1 MGRLPDRAEPAEME
15 AIERMIR
22 HSAMPKTSMSDE
34 IMNKIGEMNMSRT
47 RKYAANKGKVWKR
60 TVVAASA
67 AVILG
72 GGIIGSG
79 FVSPAM
85 AEALKQVPVFGTIF
99 KGTTEEAVKAAMDQG
114 IVKAPNL
121 SVTHDGVTLK
131 LNDLLYD
138 GTRLSFMLD
147 REGVDLEGTASPY
160 RRTEGVIVYGD
171 APKVV
176 PEEKQEKGYVSN
188 VDVLIN
194 GEPARFG
201 GFGDTGKRENAYEV
215 EMSVGENPE
224 VNWGDEFELTIR
236 AEVTRIDEPFE
247 FKVPVKIT
255 DNAILL
261 QPNATKTYED
271 FSYTVKQLK
280 LTPVT
285 AQLVIDST
293 GKVPRSAEQTGDYI
307 ASMMYYDIVDDQGN
321 LLDQNKF
328 GYFHSEP
335 KTEYHVDELYSPFNG
350 TPKSITI
357 KPFTLTVNKNDWSV
371 VGQGKDS
378 NGTYSHGDKTYIKEL
393 EVTIPVE
400 K

>member
-1 MGRLPDRAEPAEME
+1 MGRLPDRTESAEME

-22 HSAMPKTSMSDE
+22 HSAMPKTSMSGE
-34 IMNKIGEMNMSRT
+34 IIDKIGEMNMSRT
-47 RKYAANKGKVWKR
+47 RKHAANNRKVWKR

-67 AVILG
+67 AAILG

-114 IVKAPNL
+114 LVKDPNL

-131 LNDLLYD
+131 LRDLLYD
-138 GTRLSFMLD
+138 GTRLSFVLD
-147 REGVDLEGTASPY
+147 REGVDLENTIAPF
-160 RRTEGVIVYGD
+160 TEQEKPEDQLPKGYIKTGGPKIFIDGKEFSNKEATSLGYGD
-171 APKVV
+171 FP
-176 PEEKQEKGYVSN
+176 PR
-188 VDVLIN
+188 D
-194 GEPARFG
+194 
-201 GFGDTGKRENAYEV
+201 NALRAEWQL
-215 EMSVGENPE
+215 NDKTA
-224 VNWGDEFELTIR
+224 WGNEFELTIR
-236 AEVTRIDEPFE
+236 TEVTGVDESFE
-247 FKVPVKIT
+247 FKVPMKIA
-255 DNAILL
+255 DNAVLL
-261 QPNATKTYED
+261 KPNATKTYED
-271 FSYTVKQLK
+271 FSYTVNELVI
-280 LTPVT
+280 TPVT
-285 AQLVIDST
+285 TRLVIDST

-321 LLDQNKF
+321 LLTQNKF

-378 NGTYSHGDKTYIKEL
+378 NGTYSRGDKTYIKEL

>member
-1 MGRLPDRAEPAEME
+1 MGRLPDRTESAEME

-22 HSAMPKTSMSDE
+22 HSAMPKTSMSGE
-34 IMNKIGEMNMSRT
+34 IIDKIGEMNMSRT
-47 RKYAANKGKVWKR
+47 RKHAANNRKVWKR

-67 AVILG
+67 AAILG

-114 IVKAPNL
+114 LVKDPNL

-131 LNDLLYD
+131 LRDLLYD
-138 GTRLSFMLD
+138 GTRLSFVLD
-147 REGVDLEGTASPY
+147 REGVDLENTIAPF
-160 RRTEGVIVYGD
+160 TEQEKPEDQLPKGYIKTGGPKIFIDGKEFSNKEATSLGYGD
-171 APKVV
+171 FP
-176 PEEKQEKGYVSN
+176 PR
-188 VDVLIN
+188 D
-194 GEPARFG
+194 
-201 GFGDTGKRENAYEV
+201 NALRAEWQL
-215 EMSVGENPE
+215 NDKTA
-224 VNWGDEFELTIR
+224 WGNEFELTIR
-236 AEVTRIDEPFE
+236 TEVTGVDESFE
-247 FKVPVKIT
+247 FKVPMKIA
-255 DNAILL
+255 DNAVLL
-261 QPNATKTYED
+261 KPNATKTYED
-271 FSYTVKQLK
+271 FSYTVNELVI
-280 LTPVT
+280 TPVT
-285 AQLVIDST
+285 TRLVIDST

-321 LLDQNKF
+321 LLTQNKF

-371 VGQGKDS
+371 VGEGKDS
-378 NGTYSHGDKTYIKEL
+378 NGTYSRGDKTYIKEL

>member
-1 MGRLPDRAEPAEME
+1 MGRLPDRTESAEME
-15 AIERMIR
+15 AIKRMIR
-22 HSAMPKTSMSDE
+22 HSAMPKTSMSGE
-34 IMNKIGEMNMSRT
+34 IIDKIGEMNMSRT
-47 RKYAANKGKVWKR
+47 RKHAANNRKVWKR

-67 AVILG
+67 AAILG

-114 IVKAPNL
+114 LVKDPNL

-131 LNDLLYD
+131 LRDLLYD
-138 GTRLSFMLD
+138 GTRLSFVLD
-147 REGVDLEGTASPY
+147 REGVDLENTIAPF
-160 RRTEGVIVYGD
+160 TEQEKPEDQLPKGYIKTGGPKIFIDGKEFSNKEATSLGYGD
-171 APKVV
+171 FP
-176 PEEKQEKGYVSN
+176 PR
-188 VDVLIN
+188 D
-194 GEPARFG
+194 
-201 GFGDTGKRENAYEV
+201 NALRAEWQL
-215 EMSVGENPE
+215 NDKTA
-224 VNWGDEFELTIR
+224 WGNEFELTIR
-236 AEVTRIDEPFE
+236 TEVTGVDESFE
-247 FKVPVKIT
+247 FKVPMKIA
-255 DNAILL
+255 DNAVLL
-261 QPNATKTYED
+261 KPNATKTYED
-271 FSYTVKQLK
+271 FSYTVNELVI
-280 LTPVT
+280 TPVT
-285 AQLVIDST
+285 TRLVIDST

-321 LLDQNKF
+321 LLTQNKF

-378 NGTYSHGDKTYIKEL
+378 NGTYSRGDKTYIKEL

>member
-1 MGRLPDRAEPAEME
+1 MGRLPDRTESAEME

-22 HSAMPKTSMSDE
+22 HSAMPKTSMSGE
-34 IMNKIGEMNMSRT
+34 IIDKIGEMNMSRT
-47 RKYAANKGKVWKR
+47 RKHAANNRKVWKR

-67 AVILG
+67 AAILG

-114 IVKAPNL
+114 LVKDPNL

-131 LNDLLYD
+131 LRDLLYD
-138 GTRLSFMLD
+138 GTRLSFVLD
-147 REGVDLEGTASPY
+147 REGVDLENTIAPF
-160 RRTEGVIVYGD
+160 TEQEKPEDQLPKGYIKTGGPKIFIDGKEFSNKEATSLGYGD
-171 APKVV
+171 FP
-176 PEEKQEKGYVSN
+176 PR
-188 VDVLIN
+188 D
-194 GEPARFG
+194 
-201 GFGDTGKRENAYEV
+201 NALRAEWQL
-215 EMSVGENPE
+215 NDKTA
-224 VNWGDEFELTIR
+224 WGNEFELTIR
-236 AEVTRIDEPFE
+236 TEVTGVDEAFE
-247 FKVPVKIT
+247 FKVPVKIA
-255 DNAILL
+255 DNAVLL
-261 QPNATKTYED
+261 KPNATKTYED
-271 FSYTVKQLK
+271 FSYTVNELVI
-280 LTPVT
+280 TPVT
-285 AQLVIDST
+285 TRLVIDST

-321 LLDQNKF
+321 LLTQNKF

-378 NGTYSHGDKTYIKEL
+378 NGTYSRGDKTYIKEL

>member
-1 MGRLPDRAEPAEME
+1 MGRLPDRTESAEME

-22 HSAMPKTSMSDE
+22 HSAMPKTSMSGE
-34 IMNKIGEMNMSRT
+34 IMDKIGEMNMSRT
-47 RKYAANKGKVWKR
+47 RKHAANNRKVWKR

-67 AVILG
+67 AAILG

-114 IVKAPNL
+114 LVKDPNL

-131 LNDLLYD
+131 LRDLLYD
-138 GTRLSFMLD
+138 GTRLSFVLD
-147 REGVDLEGTASPY
+147 REGVDLENTIAPF
-160 RRTEGVIVYGD
+160 TEQEKPEDQLPKGYIKTGGPKIFIDGKEFNNKEATSLGYGD
-171 APKVV
+171 FP
-176 PEEKQEKGYVSN
+176 PR
-188 VDVLIN
+188 D
-194 GEPARFG
+194 
-201 GFGDTGKRENAYEV
+201 NALRAEWQL
-215 EMSVGENPE
+215 NDKTA
-224 VNWGDEFELTIR
+224 WGNEFELTIR
-236 AEVTRIDEPFE
+236 TEVTGVDESFE
-247 FKVPVKIT
+247 FKVPVKIA
-255 DNAILL
+255 DNAVLL
-261 QPNATKTYED
+261 KPNATKTYED
-271 FSYTVKQLK
+271 FSYTVNELVI
-280 LTPVT
+280 TPVT
-285 AQLVIDST
+285 TRLVIDST

-321 LLDQNKF
+321 LLTQNKF

-378 NGTYSHGDKTYIKEL
+378 NGTYSRGDKTYIKEL

>member
-1 MGRLPDRAEPAEME
+1 MGRLPDRTESAEME

-22 HSAMPKTSMSDE
+22 HSAIPKTSMSGE
-34 IMNKIGEMNMSRT
+34 IMDKIGEMNMSRT
-47 RKYAANKGKVWKR
+47 RKHAANNRKVWKR

-67 AVILG
+67 AAILG

-114 IVKAPNL
+114 LVKDPNL

-131 LNDLLYD
+131 LRDLLYD
-138 GTRLSFMLD
+138 GTRLSFVLD
-147 REGVDLEGTASPY
+147 REGVDLENTIAPF
-160 RRTEGVIVYGD
+160 TEQEKPEDQLPKGYIKTGGPKIFIDGKEFSNKEATSLGYGD
-171 APKVV
+171 FP
-176 PEEKQEKGYVSN
+176 PR
-188 VDVLIN
+188 D
-194 GEPARFG
+194 
-201 GFGDTGKRENAYEV
+201 NALRAEWQL
-215 EMSVGENPE
+215 NDKTA
-224 VNWGDEFELTIR
+224 WGNEFELTIR
-236 AEVTRIDEPFE
+236 TEVTGVDEAFE
-247 FKVPVKIT
+247 FKVPVKIA
-255 DNAILL
+255 DNAVLL
-261 QPNATKTYED
+261 KPNATKTYED
-271 FSYTVKQLK
+271 FSYTVNELVI
-280 LTPVT
+280 TPVT
-285 AQLVIDST
+285 TRLVIDSS

-321 LLDQNKF
+321 LLTQNKF
-328 GYFHSEP
+328 GYFHREP
-335 KTEYHVDELYSPFNG
+335 ETEYHVDELYSPFNG

-371 VGQGKDS
+371 VGEGKDS
-378 NGTYSHGDKTYIKEL
+378 NGTYSRGDKTYIKEL

>member
-1 MGRLPDRAEPAEME
+1 MGRLPDRAESAEME
-15 AIERMIR
+15 VIERMIR

-34 IMNKIGEMNMSRT
+34 IMNRIGEINMSRT
-47 RKYAANKGKVWKR
+47 RKYAASKGKVWKR
-60 TVVAASA
+60 AVVAASA

-114 IVKAPNL
+114 IVKDPDL

-131 LNDLLYD
+131 LSDLLYD
-138 GTRLSFMLD
+138 GTRLSFVLD
-147 REGVDLEGTASPY
+147 REGVDLEGTASTYVPSS
-160 RRTEGVIVYGD
+160 EVGPD
-171 APKVV
+171 ANEWLKSKVV
-176 PEEKQEKGYVSN
+176 PEEKQEKGYIKRPTL
-188 VDVLIN
+188 LIN
-194 GEPARFG
+194 GKEADYSKG
-201 GFGDTGKRENAYEV
+201 MFGDYPPRENAY
-215 EMSVGENPE
+215 SVDITKGA
-224 VNWGDEFELTIR
+224 NWGDEFELTIL
-236 AEVTRIDEPFE
+236 AEVTRIAEPFE
-247 FKVPVKIT
+247 FKVPVKIE

-285 AQLVIDST
+285 TQLVIDST
-293 GKVPRSAEQTGDYI
+293 GKVPSSAEQTGDYI

-321 LLDQNKF
+321 LLDQNVF
-328 GYFHSEP
+328 EYFHSEP

-350 TPKSITI
+350 TSKSITI

-371 VGQGKDS
+371 VGEGK
-378 NGTYSHGDKTYIKEL
+378 GSHGDKTYIKEL
-393 EVTIPVE
+393 EMTIPVG

>member
-1 MGRLPDRAEPAEME
+1 MGRLPDRTESAEME

-22 HSAMPKTSMSDE
+22 HSAIPKTSMSGE
-34 IMNKIGEMNMSRT
+34 IMDKIGEMNMSRT
-47 RKYAANKGKVWKR
+47 RKHAANNGKVWKR

-67 AVILG
+67 AAILG

-114 IVKAPNL
+114 LVKDPNL

-131 LNDLLYD
+131 LRDLLYD
-138 GTRLSFMLD
+138 GTRLSFVLD
-147 REGVDLEGTASPY
+147 REGVDLENTIAPF
-160 RRTEGVIVYGD
+160 TEQEKPEDQLPKGYIKTGGPKIFIDGKEFNNKEATSLGYGD
-171 APKVV
+171 FP
-176 PEEKQEKGYVSN
+176 PR
-188 VDVLIN
+188 D
-194 GEPARFG
+194 
-201 GFGDTGKRENAYEV
+201 NALRAEWQL
-215 EMSVGENPE
+215 NDKTA
-224 VNWGDEFELTIR
+224 WGNEFELTIR
-236 AEVTRIDEPFE
+236 TEVTGVDESFE
-247 FKVPVKIT
+247 FKVPMKIA
-255 DNAILL
+255 DNAVLL
-261 QPNATKTYED
+261 KPNATKTYED
-271 FSYTVKQLK
+271 FSYTVNELVI
-280 LTPVT
+280 TPVT
-285 AQLVIDST
+285 TRLVIDST

-321 LLDQNKF
+321 LLTQNKF

-371 VGQGKDS
+371 VGEGKDS
-378 NGTYSHGDKTYIKEL
+378 NGTYSRGDKTYIKEL

>member
-1 MGRLPDRAEPAEME
+1 MGRLPDRTESAEME

-22 HSAMPKTSMSDE
+22 HSAMPKTSMSGE
-34 IMNKIGEMNMSRT
+34 IMDKIGEMNMSRT
-47 RKYAANKGKVWKR
+47 RKHAANNRKVWKR

-67 AVILG
+67 AAILG

-114 IVKAPNL
+114 LVKDPNL

-131 LNDLLYD
+131 LRDLLYD
-138 GTRLSFMLD
+138 GTRLSFVLD
-147 REGVDLEGTASPY
+147 REGVDLENTIAPF
-160 RRTEGVIVYGD
+160 TEQEKPEDQLPKGYIKTGGPKIFIDGKEFSNKEATSLGYGD
-171 APKVV
+171 FP
-176 PEEKQEKGYVSN
+176 PR
-188 VDVLIN
+188 D
-194 GEPARFG
+194 
-201 GFGDTGKRENAYEV
+201 NALRAEWQL
-215 EMSVGENPE
+215 NDKTA
-224 VNWGDEFELTIR
+224 WGNEFELTIR
-236 AEVTRIDEPFE
+236 TEVTGVDEAFE
-247 FKVPVKIT
+247 FKVPVKIA
-255 DNAILL
+255 DNAVLL
-261 QPNATKTYED
+261 KPNATKTYED
-271 FSYTVKQLK
+271 FSYTVNELVI
-280 LTPVT
+280 TPVT
-285 AQLVIDST
+285 TRLVIDST

-321 LLDQNKF
+321 LLTQNKF

-371 VGQGKDS
+371 VGEGKDS
-378 NGTYSHGDKTYIKEL
+378 NGTYSRGDKTYIKEL